1 MIDKFTSFK
10 LDVIEHLD
18 KIEAKCKQWG
28 VPMSKITLIMRDPNN
43 DEMFVML
50 STETDDGLKHAV
62 SLALKQQED
71 KTDGQ

>member
-18 KIEAKCKQWG
+18 KIESKCKRWNF
-28 VPMSKITLIMRDPNN
+28 PMSVITLIMRDPNN
-43 DEMFVML
+43 DEMFIVL
-50 STETDDGLKHAV
+50 TTETTDGLKHAV